1 MKLTRLMQ
9 RRLLTVILLISA
21 RPAFGQVV
29 ISGTVFDKSQKYTM
43 TGVSVLSTSGLGT
56 QTDSTGHYRL
66 RMGLDDSIY
75 FSYLGKTT
83 LRFPAK
89 EINPNQSFDMALEVS
104 IDSLPAAYVRG
115 NNYFLDSLATR
126 KEYARVFNYG
136 VSYLNNVKTTGRG
149 GMGMGLNLD
158 LFFSAA
164 ETRRMEAFQ
173 DRLIWQEQENF
184 VDHHFSK
191 AMVRHVTGLTSP
203 ALDTFI
209 KLYRP
214 TKEFIQSCESEYQF
228 YHYVREWSG
237 YFADDWKVRH
247 PDIPPMG
254 KEGPEADSTVMK
266 EMKDSM
272 QIKEPPDTT
281 SSGGH
286 H

>member
-1 MKLTRLMQ
+1 MA
-9 RRLLTVILLISA
+9 ILFLSV

-56 QTDSTGHYRL
+56 QTDSMGHYRL
-66 RMGLDDSIY
+66 RMELDDSIY
-75 FSYLGKTT
+75 FSYLGRTT

-89 EINPNQSFDMALEVS
+89 EINPNLPFDMAIEVS
-104 IDSLPAAYVRG
+104 IDTLPAAYVRG
-115 NNYFLDSLATR
+115 NNYFLDSLETR

-136 VSYLNNVKTTGRG
+136 KSYLNNVKTTGRG

-158 LFFSAA
+158 LLFNGA
-164 ETRRMEAFQ
+164 ENRRMEAFQ
-173 DRLIWQEQENF
+173 SRLLWQEQENF

-191 AMVRHVTGLTSP
+191 SIVRHVTGLASP
-203 ALDTFI
+203 ALDTFMA
-209 KLYRP
+209 LYRP
-214 TKEFIQSCESEYQF
+214 TKEFIESCESEYQY
-228 YHYVREWSG
+228 YHYLREWSG

-247 PDIPPMG
+247 PNIPPMS

-272 QIKEPPDTT
+272 LIKQPPDST
-281 SSGGH
+281 STGGH
-286 H
+286 R